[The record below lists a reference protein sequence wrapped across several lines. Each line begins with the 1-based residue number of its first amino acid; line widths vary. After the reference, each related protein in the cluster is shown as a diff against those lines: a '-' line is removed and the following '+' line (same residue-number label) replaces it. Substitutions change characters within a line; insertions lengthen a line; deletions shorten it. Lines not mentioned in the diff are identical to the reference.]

1 MPGVRARDE
10 SAALVAAKN
19 SNDDEVPTAVAL
31 VLAANTGK
39 MPVVALDVEV
49 FPAGWAEDPRTDEMA
64 IFVVLDD
71 VFDEPLVLL
80 LVDGISVPS

>member
-1 MPGVRARDE
+1 MA
-10 SAALVAAKN
+10 AAKN
-19 SNDDEVPTAVAL
+19 FNDNEVPTAVVC

-39 MPVVALDVEV
+39 MPVIALGVEV
-49 FPAGWAEDPRTDEMA
+49 TPAGWAEDPRTDEMA